1 MSVSVTYPGV
11 YIQELPSGV
20 RTITGVA
27 TSIGAFVDAFP
38 SGPLNDPVQIFSF
51 ADFEAQFGGLSAGS
65 EASYAIQQFFLNGG
79 NEAYVVRVTAANGIT
94 TSGPAS
100 VAAAPAAIGMENQV
114 GGTLVLTATAATGA
128 TNGVPNYE
136 PGAWGN
142 KLRVEVDYGTTDPTR
157 MFNLTFREVT
167 TTGNVTKVVASETY
181 LNLVIDPSQTNDAV
195 ATVNANSQL
204 IALTAA
210 SGSTGLRPAQT
221 GTASTPIVN
230 AMASTNPFGAAVG
243 DVLAVSLTNSAGTT
257 TTIGTTEGL
266 TTAPADLGSL
276 AAAMQTLL
284 QQLKYTTGP
293 HSGSYAL
300 PNASVSV
307 VGSGSST
314 AYIVAESGTDAG
326 DLLVLAGTLG
336 TKLGFAAATENVQ
349 QYSLGAVANAAQAL
363 PGGNRMQ
370 GGDGTW
376 DPTQPPSQW
385 KTTAGIARGLVGDQN
400 AKTGIYALLDV
411 DLFNILCIPATINLA
426 DADVAFVATAA
437 TALCAARR
445 AMYLLDVPGDVPDT
459 VPKITTWLD
468 NNAGLRSPNAALY
481 FPHTDIPDPL
491 NRLRLRKV
499 SPSGTIAG
507 LWARTDGTR
516 GVWKAPAGTAATLTG
531 VTQLEYKLTDP
542 ESGVLNPLAI
552 NCLRTFPI
560 YGPVCWG
567 ARTLNGAD
575 QMADQWKYVPIRRLA
590 LYIEESLYR
599 GTRWVVFEPNDT
611 PLWSQIRL
619 NVGTF
624 MQTLFR
630 QGAFQ
635 GSTPAQA
642 YFVLCDSTTNPQASI
657 NQGIVNI
664 VVGFAPLVPAEFVVI
679 SIQQMAGQLAA

>member
-1 MSVSVTYPGV
+1 MSVSVSYPGV

-27 TSIGAFVDAFP
+27 TSIGAFVDVFP
-38 SGPLNDPVQIFSF
+38 SGPLNEAVQVLSF
-51 ADFEAQFGGLSAGS
+51 ADFEAQFGGLAAGS

-79 NEAYVVRVTAANGIT
+79 TEAYVVRVTASAVT
-94 TSGPAS
+94 PSSGTASTPA
-100 VAAAPAAIGMENQV
+100 VAAAIGLQNQAAGS
-114 GGTLVLTATAATGA
+114 LVLTVTAATGA
-128 TNGVPNYE
+128 AGGVVNAD

-142 KLRVEVDYGTTDPTR
+142 NLRVDVDYGTTDPTKQ
-157 MFNLTFREVT
+157 FNLTVTQVMTSGT
-167 TTGNVTKVVASETY
+167 TTQVVARETY
-181 LNLVIDPSQTNDAV
+181 LNLVVDPSQPNDAA
-195 ATVNANSQL
+195 ATVNAASQL

-210 SGSTGLRPAQT
+210 TGSTGQRPAQN
-221 GTASTPIVN
+221 GTASNPITS
-230 AMASTNPFGAAVG
+230 ATTTFTTLGLAPG
-243 DVLAVSLTNSAGTT
+243 DTLTISLTNAAGTT
-257 TTIGTTEGL
+257 AIGSTAGL
-266 TTAPADLGSL
+266 PTPAPADLGSL
-276 AAAMQTLL
+276 ASVL
-284 QQLKYTTGP
+284 QAQIQALKYTSGP
-293 HSGSYAL
+293 KNGMAAL
-300 PNASVSV
+300 PNASVSA
-307 VGSGSST
+307 VGSASGT
-314 AYIVAESGTDAG
+314 AYVVVESGTASG
-326 DLLVLAGTLG
+326 DVLALSGAIA

-349 QYSLGAVANAAQAL
+349 QYALGGGAFAAQAL
-363 PGGNRMQ
+363 PGANQQTGS
-370 GGDGTW
+370 DGTW
-376 DPTQPPSQW
+376 DPTKPPAQW
-385 KTTAGIARGLVGDQN
+385 ATTAGIALGLIGDPV
-400 AKTGIYALLDV
+400 AKSGVYALLDV
-411 DLFNILCIPATINLA
+411 DLFNILCIPATINLG
-426 DADVAFVATAA
+426 DTDVAAVATAA
-437 TALCAARR
+437 TALCQTRR

-481 FPHTDIPDPL
+481 FPRTDIPDPL
-491 NRLRLRKV
+491 NQLRLRKV

-531 VTQLEYKLTDP
+531 VPQLEYKLTDP
-542 ESGVLNPLAI
+542 ENGVLNPLAI

-575 QMADQWKYVPIRRLA
+575 QMADQWKYIPIRRLA

-599 GTRWVVFEPNDT
+599 GTQWVVFEPNDT

-635 GSTPAQA
+635 GSTPTQA
-642 YFVLCDSTTNPQASI
+642 YFVLCDATTNPQASI